1 MQSQING
8 PSARWHTLTRR
19 RLQTHPSP
27 LSTNNVLLTPPELP
41 PWLTQEPP
49 IHDRFAK
56 LGLFD
61 HTPHK
66 APNHVLINEYK
77 PGQGIMPHEDGGA
90 YAPVVATVSL
100 GASIV
105 LDIYEK
111 AHTAEGGESN
121 EARAPKWRIF
131 QEPRSLLVT
140 TGSMYTDYMH
150 GIAEREVDEGIG
162 PCDKQTGTG
171 VVNWDLLRNQKGFQ
185 KDLVDG
191 RHERGIRV
199 SLTYRDVLKV
209 KEMGKSLKFFPQS
222 K

>member
-1 MQSQING
+1 M
-8 PSARWHTLTRR
+8 TRR

-41 PWLTQEPP
+41 PWLIQDPP
-49 IHDRFAK
+49 IHERFAK

-77 PGQGIMPHEDGGA
+77 PNQGIMPHEDGGA
-90 YAPVVATVSL
+90 YAPVVATISL

-111 AHTAEGGESN
+111 AHTAEVGEIN
-121 EARAPKWRIF
+121 EARTPKWRIF

-140 TGSMYTDYMH
+140 TRSMYTDYMH
-150 GIAEREVDEGIG
+150 GIAEREVDEDIR
-162 PCDKQTGTG
+162 PFNIQTGTG
-171 VVNWDLLRNQKGFQ
+171 AINWELLGNQI
-185 KDLVDG
+185 DLVDG
-191 RHERGIRV
+191 RYERGTRV

-209 KEMGKSLKFFPQS
+209 KEMGKSLKFFPQG
-222 K
+222 KR